1 MLIANTCARW
11 VGLATALLC
20 AGCATTPS
28 IKGTAPPPS
37 GGGSGTGATAP
48 RLIGSAAIDG
58 AYKAAGT
65 FSTRPEV
72 LVGSLPAAPSAHDTC
87 TDYANGFAQHPTSF
101 VPPAVKTSGTPTLY
115 LTTTLASGYHGP
127 GTYTSATSP
136 MLRGQVAVGVGD
148 VGDLNG
154 AGFIDTFRSGY
165 PGTTTLTVHD
175 DGSGMLQFSG
185 WGSDATIISGTVQW
199 VCH

>member
-1 MLIANTCARW
+1 MLITKTRARW
-11 VGLATALLC
+11 VGLATVLLC

-28 IKGTAPPPS
+28 IKVTVPHPS
-37 GGGSGTGATAP
+37 VGSGTGATAP

-58 AYKAAGT
+58 AYKATGT
-65 FSTRPEV
+65 FSTHPEV

-87 TDYANGFAQHPTSF
+87 TDYASGFAQHPTSF
-101 VPPAVKTSGTPTLY
+101 VPPAVKTNGTTTLY

-136 MLRGQVAVGVGD
+136 MLRGQVTVGVGD

-165 PGTTTLTVHD
+165 PGTTTLTVHA
-175 DGSGMLQFSG
+175 DGLGMLQFSG

-199 VCH
+199 VCQ